1 MIVWRLENF
10 LFIKKKVS
18 LKTLFL
24 VKETKLAIQ
33 NKTFD
38 QSVVDWR
45 LFDFNSI
52 QKFNFSN
59 RNGRYKVVSIE
70 RQCFKDFTNLEV
82 INLNKNEL
90 TKIVAHS
97 FQNLNKLKKLSL
109 EGNDLEQID
118 SNVFQGLGNLE
129 ELDLG

>member
-1 MIVWRLENF
+1 MIFN
-10 LFIKKKVS
+10 I
-18 LKTLFL
+18 
-24 VKETKLAIQ
+24 
-33 NKTFD
+33 
-38 QSVVDWR
+38 

-90 TKIVAHS
+90 TKIDAHS
-97 FQNLNKLKKLSL
+97 FQNLNKLKNQFFITTTDGVKDSHVKNEIGLALAERIKLAH
-109 EGNDLEQID
+109 E
-118 SNVFQGLGNLE
+118 
-129 ELDLG
+129 